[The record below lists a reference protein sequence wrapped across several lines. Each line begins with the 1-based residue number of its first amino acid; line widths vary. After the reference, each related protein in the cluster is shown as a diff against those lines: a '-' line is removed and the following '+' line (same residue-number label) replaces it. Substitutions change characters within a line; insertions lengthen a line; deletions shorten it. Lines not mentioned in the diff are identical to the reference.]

1 MRTLT
6 ILLSLAVTGCAV
18 TPTDV
23 RQSRPTALYER
34 AGGPVATVADC
45 FGMALER
52 DLGLKTIVQRPR
64 PSSAEVSAW
73 GASDERTFLVVTLDD
88 RHAGG
93 MRVAVYRNRYAL
105 FCFAPEPVIEDSL
118 AICTP
123 R

>member
-1 MRTLT
+1 MR
-6 ILLSLAVTGCAV
+6 ILLIVISLAVSGCAV

-52 DLGLKTIVQRPR
+52 DLGLKTVVRWPR

-73 GASDERTFLVVTLDD
+73 GASDQGTFLVVTLQD

-105 FCFAPEPVIEDSL
+105 LCIDPEPLVEESL
-118 AICTP
+118 AACTP